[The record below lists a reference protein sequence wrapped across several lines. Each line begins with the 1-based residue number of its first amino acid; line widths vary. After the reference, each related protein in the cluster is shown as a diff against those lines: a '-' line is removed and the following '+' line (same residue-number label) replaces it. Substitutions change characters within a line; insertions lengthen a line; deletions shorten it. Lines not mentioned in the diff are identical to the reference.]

1 MLVSF
6 LRSIDRDV
14 TREMNI
20 GRGHALPYEE
30 RTQKPRQ
37 RLRKKLRSIFCIFY
51 NDKRGL
57 SRARGRKSAVSRT

>member
-30 RTQKPRQ
+30 RTAKAAPK
-37 RLRKKLRSIFCIFY
+37 LRKKLRRIFCIFY
-51 NDKRGL
+51 NDKRDL
-57 SRARGRKSAVSRT
+57 SRATGA